1 MLNFFISTI
10 SFSISMYTFNQ
21 YLDSRE
27 HPRTRSRTVIVM
39 VLATLVS
46 IGVGMVIDQLD
57 GEAELNKND
66 PSLVD
71 IVKSGDPLKL
81 TKRLT
86 GFS

>member
-1 MLNFFISTI
+1 
-10 SFSISMYTFNQ
+10 MYTFNQ